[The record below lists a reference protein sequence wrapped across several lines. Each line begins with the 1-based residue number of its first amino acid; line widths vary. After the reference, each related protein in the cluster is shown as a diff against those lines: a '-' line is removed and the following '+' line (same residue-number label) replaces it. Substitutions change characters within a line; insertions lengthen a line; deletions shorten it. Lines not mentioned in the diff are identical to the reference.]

1 MKTLRILIALCIAFC
16 FATNAMKAQPPVAD
30 MTWDMYWGP
39 VTLTTADNGCLTEDI
54 LGTFH
59 YQGWWLG
66 TFWQERMTGEFVG
79 QTSNLSY
86 TFEGLTTHHFKYNPH
101 EGNWG
106 GAYNEKLW
114 CEGRMIGMVHWNG
127 LVNWVN
133 DEPHLDISKVRI
145 SCK

>member
-1 MKTLRILIALCIAFC
+1 MKTLRILIALCFVLG
-16 FATNAMKAQPPVAD
+16 FSKTAMKAQPPVAD
-30 MTWDMYWGP
+30 ITWDIYSDP

-59 YQGWWLG
+59 WQGWWLG
-66 TFWQERMTGEFVG
+66 MFYQERTTGEFLG
-79 QTSNLSY
+79 QTTGLTY
-86 TFEGLTTHHFKYNPH
+86 TIEGLLTHHFRYNPH

-106 GAYNEKLW
+106 GTYNEKLL
-114 CEGRMIGMVHWNG
+114 CGGKMIGTAHWNG

-133 DEPHLDISKVRI
+133 DEPHLDISHVHI